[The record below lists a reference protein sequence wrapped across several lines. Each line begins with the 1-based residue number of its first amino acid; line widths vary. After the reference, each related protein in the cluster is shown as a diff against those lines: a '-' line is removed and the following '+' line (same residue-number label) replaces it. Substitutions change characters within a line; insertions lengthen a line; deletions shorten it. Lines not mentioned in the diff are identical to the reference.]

1 MKQVAQNNQ
10 GDLTQEEIRT
20 IRLPRNEREV
30 IGVVDQ
36 RLGGGRTR
44 VRCLDGKARIC
55 RVPGRLRRRLWI
67 RTGDI
72 VLVEKWEL
80 QGDKK
85 GDIIFK
91 YRPTQVAWLKRQ
103 GYLEGIEEIEEF

>member
-1 MKQVAQNNQ
+1 MVI
-10 GDLTQEEIRT
+10 DLNSEQAQEEIRR
-20 IRLPRNEREV
+20 IRLPKGDREV

-44 VRCLDGKARIC
+44 VRCLDGKSRIC

-80 QGDKK
+80 QGDQK

-91 YRPTQVAWLKRQ
+91 YRPTQVAWLKQQ
-103 GYLEGIEEIEEF
+103 GYLKEISDEEF